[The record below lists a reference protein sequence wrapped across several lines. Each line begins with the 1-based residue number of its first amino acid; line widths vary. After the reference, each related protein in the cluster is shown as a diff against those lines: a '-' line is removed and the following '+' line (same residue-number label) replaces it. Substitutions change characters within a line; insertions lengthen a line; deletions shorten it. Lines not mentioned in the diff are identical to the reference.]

1 MLGTNNKDEN
11 SFFDLFVH
19 ELNKVEALMEELQTL
34 SQAERKRIVRK
45 KPVVVENNLDV
56 NKIVQQ
62 VVQALSD
69 EDEVEKARLQK
80 FSKPKRQNFYLWGS
94 GSRP

>member
-1 MLGTNNKDEN
+1 
-11 SFFDLFVH
+11 
-19 ELNKVEALMEELQTL
+19 MEELQTL

-45 KPVVVENNLDV
+45 KPVVVENNFDV

-80 FSKPKRQNFYLWGS
+80 VSKPKRQNFYLWGS